1 MANNLRN
8 SFNKTS
14 LDISDVRPAGGPTR
28 TNASNVL
35 PRGTRA
41 KENPGSLTKGGQPLK
56 LKDGSAYI
64 YDGEKW
70 DVRQKE
76 ESINILVDKAFNM
89 IVSYYNRRKKLYREK
104 NKIITKQKINC
115 Q

>member
-56 LKDGSAYI
+56 LKDGSDAIFELSRYTPTKTYLQEMSGI
-64 YDGEKW
+64 DP
-70 DVRQKE
+70 
-76 ESINILVDKAFNM
+76 INSDSPSNTPQI
-89 IVSYYNRRKKLYREK
+89 
-104 NKIITKQKINC
+104 
-115 Q
+115 